1 MRKVSPGIVLPMLA
15 FMAACGGPSVEPE
28 VVAEI
33 AAALRSSGAG
43 PGRAPASD
51 FALGERLA
59 HHSVPG
65 LSIALVDGGRLLW
78 ARGFGTRRAGATES
92 ITPATLFQ
100 AASISKPIAATGMLR
115 MVDDGRLDL
124 DRSVEAYL
132 TSWRMPDGRQS
143 AEHPVTLRRIASH
156 SAGFTVRGFPG
167 YADGERL
174 PTVQEIL
181 RGDSPANTS
190 PVTVGKLHPGET
202 YRYSGGGYVVMQL
215 IMTDVSGES
224 FPSLMRELVLTPLG
238 MERST
243 FAQPLPAELW
253 DQATVGHDENGNPL
267 KGRWRTYPELAAAG
281 LWTTPTD
288 LMRWARE
295 LAAVRNGSS
304 EFLSR
309 ELVVEMLAPQMESVG
324 LGPMLSGTGESFRF
338 SHSGGNRGF
347 RGTVVYYPETG
358 QGAAILT
365 NGDNGAPLGR
375 EVLAALAEVYHW
387 PETKDGD
394 R

>member
-1 MRKVSPGIVLPMLA
+1 MRKASPGIVLPILA
-15 FMAACGGPSVEPE
+15 FMGACGGPSVDPE

-33 AAALRSSGAG
+33 AAALRSSDAG
-43 PGRAPASD
+43 PGRAPAPD
-51 FALGERLA
+51 FALDERLA
-59 HHSVPG
+59 HHGVPG

-78 ARGFGTRRAGATES
+78 ARGFGTRRADATDP

-132 TSWRMPDGRQS
+132 TSWRMPEGRQS

-167 YADGERL
+167 YAEGERI
-174 PTVQEIL
+174 PTVPEIL
-181 RGDSPANTS
+181 RGGPPANTS
-190 PVTVGKLHPGET
+190 SVRVGKLYPGET

-215 IMTDVSGES
+215 IMTDVSRES
-224 FPSLMRELVLTPLG
+224 FSQLMRELVLTPLG

-243 FAQPLPAELW
+243 FTQPLPAQLW
-253 DQATVGHDENGNPL
+253 DQAAVGHDENGNPL
-267 KGRWRTYPELAAAG
+267 EGRWRTYPELAAAG

-288 LMRWARE
+288 LMSWAQE
-295 LAAVRNGSS
+295 LAAIRNGDS

-309 ELVVEMLAPQMESVG
+309 ELVVEMLTPQMRSAG
-324 LGPMLSGTGESFRF
+324 LGPMLSGTGEAFHF

-347 RGTVVYYPETG
+347 RGTVIHYPETG

-365 NGDNGAPLGR
+365 NGDNGALLGR
-375 EVLAALAEVYHW
+375 EVLAALAEVYGW
-387 PETKDGD
+387 PETKEGG